1 MAQGLDAVTADV
13 KTRAPRERVA
23 ELEFVLSQAR
33 HPPAQHTLP
42 QHTLPLDAAVRGP
55 ESCVAGP

>member
-1 MAQGLDAVTADV
+1 MAQGLDAVSADV

-33 HPPAQHTLP
+33 HPPAQHNLP
-42 QHTLPLDAAVRGP
+42 PDAAVRGP